1 MRNKPLVF
9 VLVFCASIFSNK
21 IDAQSQ
27 YAIDIDAQLNHD
39 TISYGQS
46 FDILITLTNTR
57 NFLLLMMDFYL
68 DLLIKC

>member
-1 MRNKPLVF
+1 MRNKSLIF

-39 TISYGQS
+39 TITYGQS
-46 FDILITLTNTR
+46 FDILVFQFQYIQGLS
-57 NFLLLMMDFYL
+57 FYL
-68 DLLIKC
+68 LTKR